1 MSEKII
7 ELLKTIESLNTE
19 DLEKVGAWV
28 DFNLQKRGNT
38 NFLVLYLTA
47 NHDAQLKVE
56 QLLKESKQILE
67 R

>member
-7 ELLKTIESLNTE
+7 ELLKTIETLNTE

>member
-28 DFNLQKRGNT
+28 DFNLQKRGNN
-38 NFLVLYLTA
+38 NFMVLYLTA
-47 NHDAQLKVE
+47 NHDAQLLAE
-56 QLLKESKQILE
+56 QLLKESKRILE

>member
-56 QLLKESKQILE
+56 QLLKESIRILE

>member
-7 ELLKTIESLNTE
+7 ELLKSIETLNTE